1 MVAVLSSKIY
11 VLNLQRQSKKRN
23 KILFSWTPKGVEWNL
38 IKISGGMWLN
48 WERNL
53 WWQTASDNWE
63 NNFLAIPPSLLTLEP
78 CIQTQSQ
85 KVPLL
90 LLLGTSVL
98 SNWETNILDIIWWR
112 LTPTLYTEE
121 EGQRHIF
128 QAESRNKDRQNVDV
142 SEIFT
147 HLSEM
152 YPTRLIISISC
163 SDS

>member
-1 MVAVLSSKIY
+1 MTELREEFVLADCY
-11 VLNLQRQSKKRN
+11 RQLK
-23 KILFSWTPKGVEWNL
+23 
-38 IKISGGMWLN
+38 
-48 WERNL
+48 
-53 WWQTASDNWE
+53 
-63 NNFLAIPPSLLTLEP
+63 NNFLAIPPCRLTLEP

-98 SNWETNILDIIWWR
+98 SDWETNILDIIWWR